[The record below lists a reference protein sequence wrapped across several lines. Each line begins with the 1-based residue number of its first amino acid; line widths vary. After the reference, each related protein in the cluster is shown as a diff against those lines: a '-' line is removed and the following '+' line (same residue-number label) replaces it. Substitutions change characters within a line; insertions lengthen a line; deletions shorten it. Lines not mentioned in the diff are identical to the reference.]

1 MLRHLPVVG
10 ARHLPLTVTPGGCR
24 LDVTAL
30 DDKRSVW
37 DEFGITVYA
46 KVNYLTLTRTLSGS
60 AAKIERL
67 QPRCRRDRRTHLAGS
82 GNL

>member
-1 MLRHLPVVG
+1 LAHLADDLIAPQKG
-10 ARHLPLTVTPGGCR
+10 RPPGRPFSHHRGC
-24 LDVTAL
+24 
-30 DDKRSVW
+30 KRSVW